1 MYNNL
6 HRKRTLLIKI
16 QHNEGLSLTQFAK
29 KEQIHKY
36 IYPSI
41 SLFSPQKN
49 FSTLQ
54 RHIRTSKTRLIY
66 PSISLLFS
74 TSKASMSTTYHVTSK
89 RINRHNALIH
99 AHPLKYPIRKAF
111 DNNNANKWLTGIDV
125 TPIPFSLSL
134 SLSLSFETPFE
145 TAIEIQEARK
155 RCTEQ

>member
-16 QHNEGLSLTQFAK
+16 QRNEWLSLTQFAK
-29 KEQIHKY
+29 KEKIHKY

-41 SLFSPQKN
+41 SLFSPQKI
-49 FSTLQ
+49 SQLYKEIYEP
-54 RHIRTSKTRLIY
+54 RRLIY

-74 TSKASMSTTYHVTSK
+74 TSKASTSTTYHVTSK

-134 SLSLSFETPFE
+134 SLSLSLLRPPS
-145 TAIEIQEARK
+145 RPL
-155 RCTEQ
+155 